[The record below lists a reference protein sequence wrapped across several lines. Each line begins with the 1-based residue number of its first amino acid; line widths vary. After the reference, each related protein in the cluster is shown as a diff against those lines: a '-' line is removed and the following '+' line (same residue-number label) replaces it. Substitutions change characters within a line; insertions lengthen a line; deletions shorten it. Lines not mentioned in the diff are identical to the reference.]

1 MEKPLIAM
9 VSTLI
14 GFVFMIVGFAGYVL
28 SPKAG
33 YQAVFVLGLLVLI
46 GCYAFLTLRSRRS
59 SKELASI
66 EKDESLDGY
75 VYYMDGMPE
84 ENDATIVDLTRR

>member
-1 MEKPLIAM
+1 M
-9 VSTLI
+9 
-14 GFVFMIVGFAGYVL
+14 
-28 SPKAG
+28 
-33 YQAVFVLGLLVLI
+33 LI

-59 SKELASI
+59 SEELASI